1 MKIVFFSFYYPPDLC
16 AGSFRAIALVQALS
30 FKINSEDEIHVITTH
45 PNRYASYAVNA
56 DNEESYENVTIHR
69 IKVSSHQGGMAD
81 QILAFTFY
89 ACCAFRIC
97 LRIKPEFIIGTT
109 SRLMTGLLTWFTSVV
124 LSCGYFIDI
133 RDVFSETIRD
143 VLSIK
148 SRLVGRLVGSF
159 FSFIERFVFSHAG
172 GVNVVSEGF
181 LEYFQERGLDTS
193 QWSFFPNGVD
203 SEFINNHSLAKKK
216 FLGPK
221 TVLYTGNVGS
231 GQGLELIIPHVA
243 QRMEGVFKF
252 QIVGDGGTRNLLEKK
267 IIELGLSNVD
277 LFPPV
282 GREQLIQYYDEA
294 DILFLHLN
302 DLPVFK
308 RVLPSKIFEYAA
320 LGKPIVA
327 GLLGYSAQFVED
339 NISYAQQFYPT
350 DIDGC
355 VECLHNAN
363 MRDIRDIE
371 VQLFVEKFSRKSI
384 MDKMAQHILSIV

>member
-1 MKIVFFSFYYPPDLC
+1 MRKQTINTSTPSAHAISGLTNTGIKGIKLFRLSTALLWREIRAGQMTVIILALVLAVTAAAVISVFSNRLDSGMLNKTTELLGADVRVRSNQPIPNSFYQ
-16 AGSFRAIALVQALS
+16 QA
-30 FKINSEDEIHVITTH
+30 
-45 PNRYASYAVNA
+45 
-56 DNEESYENVTIHR
+56 
-69 IKVSSHQGGMAD
+69 
-81 QILAFTFY
+81 
-89 ACCAFRIC
+89 
-97 LRIKPEFIIGTT
+97 
-109 SRLMTGLLTWFTSVV
+109 
-124 LSCGYFIDI
+124 
-133 RDVFSETIRD
+133 
-143 VLSIK
+143 
-148 SRLVGRLVGSF
+148 
-159 FSFIERFVFSHAG
+159 
-172 GVNVVSEGF
+172 
-181 LEYFQERGLDTS
+181 QERGLDTS